1 MKMGIEENRSCG
13 KNKVSNE
20 SKKNKQ
26 RKQKKLSQVQ
36 KLYQTCKDVFADC
49 GPGIVPSPDK
59 VEKLAAVLDGMTQ
72 ADLGIRPDMLFFS
85 KDQAP
90 IITYMQILECDQ
102 FSIGIFCLPP
112 TSVIPL
118 HNHPGMTVFSK
129 LLFGTMHIKSCD
141 WSNDV
146 DNNTDRTT
154 ENAIDP
160 KSTFLTKLIDGI
172 KFTGLGGRPD
182 GLRLAKIKVNSEFT
196 APCRTSILYP
206 SEGGNMH
213 RFTAKS
219 ACAVLDV
226 LGPPYCDPEGRHCQ
240 YYYEFPFTSFS
251 GESLGAPVE
260 VLPRDLE
267 VDLEVEAA
275 FANAGQGGD
284 LQRLDKTPG
293 INLHFC
299 ENISTQWVE
308 NAFVP
313 EEEKEGYAWLKEREI
328 LPEDHIVVG
337 VPYNGPKIAKK

>member
-72 ADLGIRPDMLFFS
+72 ADLGLRPDMLFFS

-146 DNNTDRTT
+146 DNNIDRTT

-160 KSTFLTKLIDGI
+160 KS
-172 KFTGLGGRPD
+172 GRPD

-196 APCRTSILYP
+196 APCKTSILYP

-251 GESLGAPVE
+251 GGSLGAPFE

-267 VDLEVEAA
+267 ADLEVEVEAA
-275 FANAGQGGD
+275 FANAG
-284 LQRLDKTPG
+284 
-293 INLHFC
+293 F
-299 ENISTQWVE
+299 E
-308 NAFVP
+308 NASVP

>member
-1 MKMGIEENRSCG
+1 MGIEENRSGG

-26 RKQKKLSQVQ
+26 RRQKKLSRVQ

-72 ADLGIRPDMLFFS
+72 ADLGLRPDMLFFS

-90 IITYMQILECDQ
+90 IITYMQLLECDQ

-141 WSNDV
+141 WSNAV
-146 DNNTDRTT
+146 DNNTDRMV

-160 KSTFLTKLIDGI
+160 KSGC
-172 KFTGLGGRPD
+172 PN

-196 APCRTSILYP
+196 APCKTSILYP

-251 GESLGAPVE
+251 GGALALRLRCCRVT
-260 VLPRDLE
+260 LRLKQ
-267 VDLEVEAA
+267 L
-275 FANAGQGGD
+275 
-284 LQRLDKTPG
+284 LQM
-293 INLHFC
+293 
-299 ENISTQWVE
+299 QVE
-308 NAFVP
+308 NVSVP
-313 EEEKEGYAWLKEREI
+313 EEEKGGYAWLKEREI